1 MVYCMW
7 FVSVV
12 FSIGLYLFLKELQKL
27 RTDVS
32 ALLLSHTIKT
42 TKETEH
48 LDAAL
53 RSQALEGQSVNDIMG
68 DYYG

>member
-7 FVSVV
+7 FISVV

-27 RTDVS
+27 RVDVS

-48 LDAAL
+48 LDIAL
-53 RSQALEGQSVNDIMG
+53 RSQTLEGQSVNDIMG

>member
-48 LDAAL
+48 LDIAL
-53 RSQALEGQSVNDIMG
+53 RSQTLEGQSVNDILG